1 MSFDKMITTK
11 LDLMR
16 LDKESLINRED
27 NGASRLFN
35 GIQHMYNRINVT
47 KSREKEVVSTVGI
60 PDNMADVLDEVMD
73 YESSKI
79 IVPNMDDHVFDEEDE
94 GEAMENEDDNIGQN
108 LKKLCVTKLYKDGW
122 REINQSKVRLVRQ
135 VARDRV
141 I

>member
-1 MSFDKMITTK
+1 MITTK
-11 LDLMR
+11 LDLTR
-16 LDKESLINRED
+16 LDKESMINRED
-27 NGASRLFN
+27 DGASWLFN

-73 YESSKI
+73 YESSKV

-108 LKKLCVTKLYKDGW
+108 LKKLCVTNLYKDGW
-122 REINQSKVRLVRQ
+122 HEINQSKVREVRQ
-135 VARDRV
+135 VARDCV

>member
-1 MSFDKMITTK
+1 M
-11 LDLMR
+11 
-16 LDKESLINRED
+16 INRED
-27 NGASRLFN
+27 DGASQLFN

-47 KSREKEVVSTVGI
+47 KSRDKEAVSSTVGI

-73 YESSKI
+73 YESSAVI
-79 IVPNMDDHVFDEEDE
+79 APNMDDHVFDEEDE
-94 GEAMENEDDNIGQN
+94 GEAMENEDDDIGQN

-122 REINQSKVRLVRQ
+122 REINQSKVREVRQ

>member
-11 LDLMR
+11 LDLTR

-35 GIQHMYNRINVT
+35 GIQHMYNCINVT
-47 KSREKEVVSTVGI
+47 KSREKEVASTVGI

-73 YESSKI
+73 YESSKV

-108 LKKLCVTKLYKDGW
+108 LKKLCVTNLYKDGW
-122 REINQSKVRLVRQ
+122 HEINQSKVHEVRQ
-135 VARDRV
+135 EMSQRT
-141 I
+141 